1 MQVRHSRVTRQ
12 AYVFEVERLEGSMWC
27 YRARLPT
34 PGTEFEAFN
43 ILSGVGE
50 IWFEVDS
57 SSNPEFDFDISCFKS
72 MKK

>member
-1 MQVRHSRVTRQ
+1 
-12 AYVFEVERLEGSMWC
+12 MWC